1 MRCRGES
8 KEARSGDDLSETFDV
23 LGEYMEPKPP
33 IPMAKIKP
41 NPDDIPF
48 GNVDDLVDAGEQI
61 DDLVDAGGVDP
72 PEKLDDLEK
81 ENKPKKMKTK
91 KKKIRI
97 KIKQ

>member
-48 GNVDDLVDAGEQI
+48 GNVDDLVDAG
-61 DDLVDAGGVDP
+61 GVDP

>member
-1 MRCRGES
+1 
-8 KEARSGDDLSETFDV
+8 
-23 LGEYMEPKPP
+23 MEPKPP

-61 DDLVDAGGVDP
+61 DDLVDAG
-72 PEKLDDLEK
+72 EHLDDLEK